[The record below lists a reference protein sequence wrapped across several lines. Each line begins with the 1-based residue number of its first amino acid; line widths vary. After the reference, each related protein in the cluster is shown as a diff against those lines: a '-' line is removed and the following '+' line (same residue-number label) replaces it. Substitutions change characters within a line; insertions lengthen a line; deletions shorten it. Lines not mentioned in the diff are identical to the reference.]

1 MALVK
6 KHNTP
11 YEQGIIKEFSD
22 TLVKPFSWE
31 RLSELTDLLVANPWL
46 LFEEGAPIAII
57 ASRRLIDGDIFIGDM
72 SDRMSGMNRRL

>member
-11 YEQGIIKEFSD
+11 YEKEIIKKFSD
-22 TLVKPFSWE
+22 TLVKPFSLE
-31 RLSELTDLLVANPWL
+31 RLSELTDLLVENPWL

-57 ASRRLIDGDIFIGDM
+57 ASRRLIDSDTLTGDM
-72 SDRMSGMNRRL
+72 GDRMRGMNRRL